1 MKQEGLTMKSEISAL
16 NLVTLDFIY
25 SGIHRLPGLG
35 EEVAT
40 GHLTLSLGGGPIA
53 SLITASRL
61 GAKVRL
67 ATCLGQDRFSMIAR
81 DFLEQ
86 ESIPYRS
93 FPASLAEGQSPVNVT
108 SVMSIPGVDRSF
120 VSYFPTTD
128 FYSAPSPELVRYIG
142 DSAYCIAS
150 SPNAALFHALQ
161 ESGCRVIYDVG
172 WSDDLCIERLKDV
185 LSAVYL
191 FAPNEKEALK
201 LTGAEDV
208 RSALLEMAAYVRHPI
223 VKLGKR
229 GALFLQ
235 GDEIV
240 HAEPV
245 AFDTVDSTGAGDAFL
260 GGVTFG
266 LLQGWDLRRC
276 VELGNYTG
284 GKATTGIGCLTSKAS
299 IAEFEELCRKSK

>member
-1 MKQEGLTMKSEISAL
+1 MKQYTVGVDFGTLSARAIL
-16 NLVTLDFIY
+16 LDL
-25 SGIHRLPGLG
+25 SSG

-172 WSDDLCIERLKDV
+172 WSDDLCIELLSKKEGILLRCTVFRPEENSCLCHMGMIQHPQTLFQCTETTRADTSRHRPRIISNDYNQLPDPMRPASFVASRLS
-185 LSAVYL
+185 LSTL
-191 FAPNEKEALK
+191 IE
-201 LTGAEDV
+201 LT
-208 RSALLEMAAYVRHPI
+208 
-223 VKLGKR
+223 
-229 GALFLQ
+229 LQ
-235 GDEIV
+235 SP
-240 HAEPV
+240 HATKPH
-245 AFDTVDSTGAGDAFL
+245 L
-260 GGVTFG
+260 
-266 LLQGWDLRRC
+266 
-276 VELGNYTG
+276 
-284 GKATTGIGCLTSKAS
+284 
-299 IAEFEELCRKSK
+299 